1 LKHKEIEFG
10 FGCAGFGFRCAGF
23 GFRCVRLGF
32 RCGDLDFVAP
42 VRRRRYF
49 NST

>member
-1 LKHKEIEFG
+1 LDFVVPDLDFVASG
-10 FGCAGFGFRCAGF
+10 
-23 GFRCVRLGF
+23 
-32 RCGDLDFVAP
+32 LDFVAP